1 MCTVNCE
8 QYLSDSDYDRAL
20 SAATDIGVQEGTA
33 AASWFF
39 DGNTPDDTYRTVLA
53 GIDNGDPAVLDTL
66 PSADLSGQ
74 WADGRT
80 PDTLRADVA
89 TALGIPAD
97 TLLSGDAMTGI
108 MDAYETAFND
118 TVAGEIETMARTHL
132 AGTWTVRI

>member
-1 MCTVNCE
+1 
-8 QYLSDSDYDRAL
+8 
-20 SAATDIGVQEGTA
+20 
-33 AASWFF
+33 
-39 DGNTPDDTYRTVLA
+39 VLA
-53 GIDNGDPAVLDTL
+53 GINDGDPAVLDTL

-89 TALGIPAD
+89 AAINAPAD
-97 TLLSGDAMTGI
+97 TLLNGDVMNGI

-118 TVAGEIETMARTHL
+118 TVTGEIETMARTHL